1 MLFCVCCVLV
11 WQSLFIG
18 VVSMRVDNDSNE
30 RVKKQQ
36 RVCVCARETVGNA
49 EKCQKIFVRT
59 KVYLVVVTTIDSVT
73 PRKRTVFHIYCF
85 TDCDLVRSNV
95 LHSKRMTFL
104 HSRYSNRELEHEQHT
119 FSFFLLHA
127 RVSSLNRLQK
137 CFRSLSLPLSRST
150 PGKNNNNSTRLKLK
164 TCKRNVRNL
173 AA

>member
-1 MLFCVCCVLV
+1 M
-11 WQSLFIG
+11 
-18 VVSMRVDNDSNE
+18 
-30 RVKKQQ
+30 
-36 RVCVCARETVGNA
+36 CARETVGNA

-95 LHSKRMTFL
+95 LHSERMTFL

-137 CFRSLSLPLSRST
+137 CFRSLSLSLSLGR
-150 PGKNNNNSTRLKLK
+150 PPEK
-164 TCKRNVRNL
+164 TITTARV
-173 AA
+173 

>member
-1 MLFCVCCVLV
+1 M
-11 WQSLFIG
+11 
-18 VVSMRVDNDSNE
+18 
-30 RVKKQQ
+30 
-36 RVCVCARETVGNA
+36 CVCARETVGNA

-95 LHSKRMTFL
+95 LHSERMTFL

-137 CFRSLSLPLSRST
+137 CFRSLSLSLSLGR
-150 PGKNNNNSTRLKLK
+150 PPEK
-164 TCKRNVRNL
+164 TITTARV
-173 AA
+173 